1 MKVIPF
7 FVKVIFIDMNL
18 QENIHRIKQ
27 MMGLYEQTSEIKAK
41 ASVEGLINFFDGPNQ
56 KVYRYK
62 LTAKVSDNHSIDI
75 FVKFLDDTT
84 GDLTFLNP
92 QTDEVESQQIPV
104 DQLFKIKEDVSKKRD
119 INNIFSFKKFTK
131 TIEINLVFVE
141 EKRIQFVK

>member
-1 MKVIPF
+1 M
-7 FVKVIFIDMNL
+7 DL
-18 QENIHRIKQ
+18 QENIHRIKTV
-27 MMGLYEQTSEIKAK
+27 MGLYEQTTEIKAK

-62 LTAKVSDNHSIDI
+62 LTAKVSDKNSIDI
-75 FVKFLDDTT
+75 FVKSLDDTT

-92 QTDEVESQQIPV
+92 QTDEVETQQIPV
-104 DQLFKIKEDVSKKRD
+104 DQLFKIKEDVPKKRD

-141 EKRIQFVK
+141 EKRIQIVK